1 MEVIRSQNNAKIKN
15 WCKLHEKKYREREQK
30 FLIENEHLIL
40 EAMSAHL
47 LDSLIL
53 LEDVNNPFDYD
64 GSITYV
70 SEDVMKKLK
79 MNQSLPQYMA
89 VVNMPKAQSNLGNKI
104 ILCDDVQDPGNLGTM
119 IRSSYSF
126 GFDTCIV
133 SNKSVD
139 IYNDKTVRAS
149 QGAIFHMNLIRGN
162 LRDFVLKL
170 KNDGYKVYA
179 TSLRNAK
186 GLSEFENTE
195 KLALIFGNEG
205 SGVSEEMLNL
215 SDENIFIEM
224 NRFESLNVAMA
235 CGICCYYFR
244 QM

>member
-1 MEVIRSQNNAKIKN
+1 MEVIRSQNNTKIKN
-15 WCKLHEKKYREREQK
+15 WCKLQEKKHREREQK

-40 EAMSAHL
+40 EAIHAN
-47 LDSLIL
+47 L
-53 LEDVNNPFDYD
+53 LEHLIILENEENIFSFDET
-64 GSITYV
+64 ITYV
-70 SEDVMKKLK
+70 SEDAMKKLK
-79 MNQSLPQYMA
+79 MNQSLPKYMA
-89 VVNMPKAQSNLGNKI
+89 VCRMPKVNVDLGQKI

-119 IRSSYSF
+119 IRSAYSF

-149 QGAIFHMNLIRGN
+149 QGAIFHMNLVRGN
-162 LRDFVLKL
+162 LKDFVVKL
-170 KNDGYKVYA
+170 KNEDFKVYA

-186 GLSEFENTE
+186 GLSEFENTD

-215 SDENIFIEM
+215 SNDNIFIEM

-235 CGICCYYFR
+235 CGICCYWFR
-244 QM
+244 KM